1 MFAPLM
7 RRECGLALE
16 PNALSRLR
24 REQVIR
30 PDNPSFVGAVGLA
43 VAIGQTLRIFPT
55 RRLRLQVN
63 SALCQ
68 KCPSRIESCLSL
80 S

>member
-30 PDNPSFVGAVGLA
+30 PDNPSFVGAV
-43 VAIGQTLRIFPT
+43 
-55 RRLRLQVN
+55 
-63 SALCQ
+63 AL
-68 KCPSRIESCLSL
+68 PSL
-80 S
+80 